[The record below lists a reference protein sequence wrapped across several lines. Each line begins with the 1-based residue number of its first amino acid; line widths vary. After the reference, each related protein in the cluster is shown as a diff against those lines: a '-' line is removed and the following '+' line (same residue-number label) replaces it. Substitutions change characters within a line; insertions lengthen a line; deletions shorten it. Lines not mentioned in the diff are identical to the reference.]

1 MIRPAARRA
10 ASWVLALAALP
21 LLGGCGTEV
30 AAQAGGDAAPVEA
43 TPSAPPDPSAGLPAG
58 WRWESYR
65 GVEVGVP
72 GDWTYGSTGMRLT
85 QWCAGNAKPSRGEVA
100 RPGSQTDALCLSK
113 KTGPGARIAESGTFL
128 AFASH
133 WTGADAP
140 KDEADRDVIE
150 RAGVTVIV
158 QGKPSLRKRILATVR
173 EADVDANGCP
183 ATDPISAELGARPP
197 AGTPVGDLTGVSAL
211 SACKY
216 ELPNGFAGTVP
227 TGPTLT
233 SSLALGRAQ
242 AQEVV
247 AAIAGT
253 PVGGGPDDPDSCLP
267 KVSYGDEAIVLR
279 VTSEQGLSRI
289 FMRYSS
295 CDHNGF
301 DDGVAVRALSE
312 KAAHPLVGG
321 ANFVSGS
328 SGGGKL
334 AILHPGA
341 DTSGAREKCACDA
354 P

>member
-1 MIRPAARRA
+1 MIRPAVRRA
-10 ASWVLALAALP
+10 ASWALALAALL
-21 LLGGCGTEV
+21 LLGACGSEV
-30 AAQAGGDAAPVEA
+30 AAQAGDAAPTVA

-72 GDWTYGSTGMRLT
+72 DNWTYGSTGARLT
-85 QWCAGNAKPSRGEVA
+85 QWCAGNAKPTRGEVA

-113 KTGPGARIAESGTFL
+113 KSGPGARIAESGTFV

-158 QGKPSLRKRILATVR
+158 QGRPSLRKRILATVR
-173 EADVDANGCP
+173 EAEVDANGCP
-183 ATDPISAELGARPP
+183 STDPISAELGARPP
-197 AGTPVGDLTGVSAL
+197 AGTPVGDLTAVTGL

-216 ELPNGFAGTVP
+216 ELPDGFAGTVP
-227 TGPTLT
+227 SGPTLM
-233 SSLALGRAQ
+233 SSVSLRGAK

-247 AAIAGT
+247 AAIAAA
-253 PVGGGPDDPDSCLP
+253 PAGGGPNDADSCLP
-267 KVSYGDEAIVLR
+267 KVSYGKEAIVLR
-279 VTSEQGLSRI
+279 VTSAQGLSRI
-289 FMRYSS
+289 YMRYSS

-312 KAAHPLVGG
+312 EAAHPLVRG
-321 ANFVSGS
+321 ANFVSGY
-328 SGGGKL
+328 SGAGKL

-341 DTSGAREKCACDA
+341 DTSGAREKCACDV